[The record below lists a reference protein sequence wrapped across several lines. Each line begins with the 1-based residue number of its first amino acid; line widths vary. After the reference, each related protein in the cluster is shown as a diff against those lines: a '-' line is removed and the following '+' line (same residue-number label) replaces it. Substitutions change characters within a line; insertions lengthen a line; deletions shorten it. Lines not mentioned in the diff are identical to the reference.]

1 MAYSEE
7 KTMTLETLSIQLP
20 AKLYT
25 MLTERAAKREQTPA
39 RFVESLLTELI
50 LPPHPYVE
58 VVESRSGPHPVVKGT
73 RIGVNVIIGYIRA
86 GYSPD
91 DLVNDF
97 FPHLTLAQIYD
108 VLSYYE
114 DHRAVIDAALETHTQ
129 EAWRQRLTERLGKA
143 AAAQLFGN

>member
-1 MAYSEE
+1 
-7 KTMTLETLSIQLP
+7 MTLETLSIQLP

-25 MLTERAAKREQTPA
+25 MLAERAARREQTPA

-58 VVESRSGPHPVVKGT
+58 VVESRSGPRPVVKGT
-73 RIGVNVIIGYIRA
+73 RVGVDVIMNYIQA
-86 GYSPD
+86 GYSPR

-114 DHRAVIDAALETHTQ
+114 DYRAVIDAAMETHTP
-129 EAWRQRLTERLGKA
+129 EAWRQRLTQSLGETA
-143 AAAQLFGN
+143 VAQLFGD

>member
-1 MAYSEE
+1 
-7 KTMTLETLSIQLP
+7 MTSETLSIQLP

-25 MLTERAAKREQTPA
+25 MLAERAAQRQQTPA
-39 RFVESLLTELI
+39 RFVESLLTDLI

-58 VVESRSGPHPVVKGT
+58 VVESHSGPRPVVKGT
-73 RIGVNVIIGYIRA
+73 RIGVDVIMNYIQA
-86 GYSPD
+86 GYSPC

-114 DHRAVIDAALETHTQ
+114 DHRAVIDAAMETHTP
-129 EAWRQRLTERLGKA
+129 EAWRQWLTQRLGA
-143 AAAQLFGN
+143 AGAAQLFGN